1 MGIQF
6 ILFILLNLFLP
17 TKQSQSID
25 KEDISF
31 LELKAEEY
39 IKGCVIQSNSGINLY
54 TPDGKGNYKALW
66 TRDFSYMVRY
76 AGQYIPDSDLK
87 ACIEYLIQGQRADGS
102 MPDRV
107 QPDGIPVYAG
117 GGIHSPLGEP
127 NLDNGPFMVLL
138 VEDYLK
144 RLPSDAAI
152 KQFETWSDALKK
164 GLDYLPKSKNGLLYN
179 SPEKPHSPYGF
190 TDTVGKTGYLF
201 MESLLY
207 WQACKA
213 METLYN
219 KVENIEKRDKFVQQS
234 QKIEQS
240 VSTLW
245 NPSDGAFYAASI
257 DCKQIDIWGNIY
269 GLYINFPFNS
279 TQKKAMERF
288 LVSNYSRYVQAGQ
301 VRHLLVGEYWNRLLL
316 PINKDS
322 YQNGAYWATPSGWLI
337 KVMAT
342 VNPELSKR
350 TAIELIRYFRENSIY
365 ECFFGDDKKLDTYV
379 VSATNP
385 LYEIKQLSK

>member
-76 AGQYIPDSDLK
+76 TGQYIPDSDLK

-152 KQFETWSDALKK
+152 KQFETWSDALEK

-219 KVENIEKRDKFVQQS
+219 KVGNIEKRDKFVQQS
-234 QKIEQS
+234 Q
-240 VSTLW
+240 
-245 NPSDGAFYAASI
+245 
-257 DCKQIDIWGNIY
+257 
-269 GLYINFPFNS
+269 
-279 TQKKAMERF
+279 
-288 LVSNYSRYVQAGQ
+288 
-301 VRHLLVGEYWNRLLL
+301 
-316 PINKDS
+316 
-322 YQNGAYWATPSGWLI
+322 
-337 KVMAT
+337 
-342 VNPELSKR
+342 
-350 TAIELIRYFRENSIY
+350 
-365 ECFFGDDKKLDTYV
+365 
-379 VSATNP
+379 
-385 LYEIKQLSK
+385 

>member
-6 ILFILLNLFLP
+6 TLFILLNLFFLP
-17 TKQSQSID
+17 KESLSVD
-25 KEDISF
+25 KGDISF
-31 LELKAEEY
+31 LELKTEEY
-39 IKGCVIQSNSGINLY
+39 VRGCVIQSKSGINLY

-117 GGIHSPLGEP
+117 GGIQSPLGEP

-138 VEDYLK
+138 VEDYLN
-144 RLPSDAAI
+144 RLPSNAAN
-152 KQFETWSDALKK
+152 KQFIAWCGALEK
-164 GLDYLPKSKNGLLYN
+164 GLDYLPKDKNGLVYN

-190 TDTVGKTGYLF
+190 TDTVGKTGNLF

-207 WQACKA
+207 WQACKVMA
-213 METLYN
+213 NLYEKAGIVDKKN
-219 KVENIEKRDKFVQQS
+219 KFIQQS
-234 QKIEQS
+234 RKIEQS
-240 VSTLW
+240 ISTLW
-245 NPSDGAFYAASI
+245 NSSDGAFYAASV
-257 DCKQIDIWGNIY
+257 DCKQTDIWGNIY
-269 GLYINFPFNS
+269 GLYINFPFTAN
-279 TQKKAMERF
+279 QKNAIERF
-288 LVSNYSRYVQAGQ
+288 LISNYNRYVQAGQ
-301 VRHLLVGEYWNRLLL
+301 VRHLLVGEYWNRLLT
-316 PINKDS
+316 PVNKDS

-337 KVMAT
+337 KVMAAI
-342 VNPELSKR
+342 NPELAKR
-350 TAIELIRYFRENSIY
+350 TTTELIRYFRENGIY
-365 ECFFGDDKKLDTYV
+365 ECFFNDDKKLSTYV
-379 VSATNP
+379 VSVTNP